1 MFGFGPVPD
10 GEVLLQQPFTPGFA
24 DISKD
29 IPLLIGTTFN
39 ELMRTVYAEKE
50 LSLDQARERLVGLYG
65 NAADEY
71 IALFEKAYP
80 NFTPQDLLSIDTLF
94 RPLTISVADARSGQR
109 KAPLYAYLLT
119 WKSPV
124 EDSTKGSFH
133 GVDIPL
139 AFNNI
144 ELGKHWTGEGDD
156 AVVLAGKMS
165 AAWTNFAKTGNPN
178 VENVLPA
185 WRPYSQDNGETM
197 IFDTACIV
205 VNNHDRELMQ
215 FIQARQ
221 AE

>member
-1 MFGFGPVPD
+1 M
-10 GEVLLQQPFTPGFA
+10 
-24 DISKD
+24 
-29 IPLLIGTTFN
+29 IGTTFN

-50 LSLDQARERLVGLYG
+50 LAMNQARERLAASYG
-65 NAADEY
+65 DEADAY

-80 NFTPQDLLSIDTLF
+80 NFTPQDLLSIDTRF
-94 RPLTISVADARSGQR
+94 RPLTISVADARSAQSD
-109 KAPLYAYLLT
+109 APVYAYLLT

-144 ELGKHWTGEGDD
+144 ELGKHWTGDGED

-165 AAWTNFAKTGNPN
+165 AAWTQFAKTGNPN
-178 VENVLPA
+178 VESVLPA
-185 WRPYSQDNGETM
+185 WNAYTQDNGEIM
-197 IFDTACIV
+197 LLDTACMV
-205 VNNHDRELMQ
+205 VNNHDHELME
-215 FIQARQ
+215 FIQSRQ